1 MRNSRKKGLLSRTE
15 VPNLELTFDG
25 DEDVCWPQIQMDDAR
40 FVDELESL
48 EPNRHLHSLAPRVT
62 LLRSTRLPKPQP
74 LVSISL
80 LS

>member
-40 FVDELESL
+40 FVDELETL
-48 EPNRHLHSLAPRVT
+48 KLCNLAPRGLT
-62 LLRSTRLPKPQP
+62 L
-74 LVSISL
+74 IDDE
-80 LS
+80 